1 MGDSIT
7 EGALVKW
14 LKKKGD
20 YVALDEIV
28 LVIETDKVAVD
39 VRSPTAGILEETMA
53 AVGDTVKVGADLAK
67 IKAGGAPPAGA
78 PAAAAAASSSAAAPV
93 PSPAKVAAPAPTP
106 APAAPKPAPAATPV
120 AAPAQPVKAG
130 AREESRV
137 KMTRM
142 RMRIAQR
149 CVNGVN
155 ILAQAMQGSQALKFL
170 PLAK

>member
-1 MGDSIT
+1 MLAPVEPDPPRALT
-7 EGALVKW
+7 ELEM
-14 LKKKGD
+14 LKLQ
-20 YVALDEIV
+20 VAELTE
-28 LVIETDKVAVD
+28 KVAQ
-39 VRSPTAGILEETMA
+39 L
-53 AVGDTVKVGADLAK
+53 
-67 IKAGGAPPAGA
+67 
-78 PAAAAAASSSAAAPV
+78 
-93 PSPAKVAAPAPTP
+93 
-106 APAAPKPAPAATPV
+106 TPV